1 MLLWDSLFFANLLFF
16 TLPLDFALSKA
27 L

>member
-16 TLPLDFALSKA
+16 ALPLDFALSKA